1 MYENEAFLKTK
12 FMAYD
17 TVLRPRNCGAPEWL
31 FLPTLLGVI
40 FQVVLNVF
48 PFHHTRWCR
57 SK

>member
-48 PFHHTRWCR
+48 PFHHTR
-57 SK
+57 